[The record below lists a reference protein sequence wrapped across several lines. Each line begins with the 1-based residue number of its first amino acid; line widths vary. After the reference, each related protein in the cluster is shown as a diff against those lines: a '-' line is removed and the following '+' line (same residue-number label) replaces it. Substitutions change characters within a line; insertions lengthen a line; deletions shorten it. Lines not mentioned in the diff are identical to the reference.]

1 MRNSFADCNW
11 AEPNL
16 DALAERYHRYL
27 FVAQLEQMREEVV
40 DVQWMVESYGLFLG
54 ALILVGDS
62 LGESFGR
69 RLMLV
74 LGVANL
80 LSLS

>member
-1 MRNSFADCNW
+1 MCSGW
-11 AEPNL
+11 SSPT
-16 DALAERYHRYL
+16 
-27 FVAQLEQMREEVV
+27 
-40 DVQWMVESYGLFLG
+40 GLFLG

-69 RLMLV
+69 RLMRV